1 MKTITTVDVVVDCLV
16 FGEGNTLHDSEEVR
30 SLTLEV
36 IDDSWLLFG
45 TDGGADVYRISL
57 EKLGLQR
64 RPEESSIELTDKEE
78 RTPLR
83 QLVATLSYGS
93 LFGAGDETLQEI
105 LDEYLKKKESKDE
118 D

>member
-1 MKTITTVDVVVDCLV
+1 MKLYLVSQDMLKDYDQYDAIVVAA
-16 FGEGNTLHDSEEVR
+16 ET
-30 SLTLEV
+30 
-36 IDDSWLLFG
+36 
-45 TDGGADVYRISL
+45 
-57 EKLGLQR
+57 
-64 RPEESSIELTDKEE
+64 EE